1 MYLGWPP
8 GHNLTRAS
16 WAKEVSKQTDG
27 HTRSLPVPSSVGRCR
42 ADTGATRATL
52 TGPGSAH
59 RPLLPSGTVTSSSSP
74 PPDSL
79 AWTFPRIMG
88 VGWSGVHP
96 FPSLEGSIKSWG
108 EGGDGEMEAHLSLS
122 DLSPVPAEGT
132 AGDRTLARGRLR

>member
-27 HTRSLPVPSSVGRCR
+27 HTHSLPVPSSVGQCR
-42 ADTGATRATL
+42 ADTGATRAAL

-59 RPLLPSGTVTSSSSP
+59 SPLLLAQSP
-74 PPDSL
+74 PPHLLHQIHLLGPSPESWGW
-79 AWTFPRIMG
+79 AG
-88 VGWSGVHP
+88 VGCIRFLPLKAQSNP
-96 FPSLEGSIKSWG
+96 
-108 EGGDGEMEAHLSLS
+108 GGRGDDGEMEAHLSLP